1 LLLVG
6 FVALAMRFGLEAI
19 LGAFLAGALVSAGL
33 AELLS
38 VMIFPGTR
46 GVAAAQAGGA
56 AASGPHA
63 DAF

>member
-19 LGAFLAGALVSAGL
+19 LGAFLAGALVCAG
-33 AELLS
+33 LLS
-38 VMIFPGTR
+38 VMIFPGTS
-46 GVAAAQAGGA
+46 GIAAAQAGGRCGR
-56 AASGPHA
+56 SGPHA

>member
-33 AELLS
+33 RR
-38 VMIFPGTR
+38 V
-46 GVAAAQAGGA
+46 VAGDDL
-56 AASGPHA
+56 PRH
-63 DAF
+63 